1 MKGGNDLPDDFETG
15 LKAEVEQLL
24 AHPLFRDAPSQ
35 RNLLKFMFE
44 ETLSGN
50 RHLTQYEIA
59 TRAFGKGSDFD
70 ETTDSYVRV
79 QMSRLRKTLAAY
91 YRIHEPVGHACLYV
105 PVGSYELHLAP
116 RSRAYPVPESGQNPA
131 MLGPLATGD
140 NEQVKAPSTVS
151 APLIRRFGIGKTWI
165 AMSMVIAALGLIAYW
180 LMDQQAQSPS
190 VELGL
195 SPPTISYSIDA
206 DPLLAQDASAAPI
219 AELAEVEI
227 RTRIN
232 RSIIGRLKTADAD
245 YHLDVTFDASPTGQR
260 RILVQLLD
268 RDGAPVFSSERTV
281 EGGVNEL
288 RTQLG
293 WELSSYLA
301 PPGVLGRHMAGQVPE
316 MPRNGFECFLI
327 AEQARNAGL
336 SNQDAVRSG
345 CLSRYQDSPFYPYLQ
360 SRLLFSNFQEELAAT
375 GEITRNSPH
384 YRKLM
389 ELLTE
394 NPDNPYLAALGA
406 KVFFAMEECAEA
418 KPFMR
423 TALNGGRNFPALE
436 LMIMVEQTPCLKGP
450 EAFSAHADRIR
461 EIVEAQQSSNALL
474 DLYAMAGLFLIDRF
488 DLAAEFPAAVHAE
501 GTKSRLIE
509 VTTNLHAIAEGDR
522 SPRTPAA
529 LRMFVW
535 NRQAFDQI
543 VANVRSQELRS

>member
-15 LKAEVEQLL
+15 LKAEVQQLL
-24 AHPLFRDAPSQ
+24 THPLFRDAPSQ

-44 ETLSGN
+44 EALSGN
-50 RHLTQYEIA
+50 RHLTQHEIA

-91 YRIHEPVGHACLYV
+91 YRIHEPVRHACLYV

-116 RSRAYPVPESGQNPA
+116 RSRAYPGPESGENPA
-131 MLGPLATGD
+131 MPGPLATGD
-140 NEQVKAPSTVS
+140 NEQVKVPSTVS
-151 APLIRRFGIGKTWI
+151 APLITRFGIGKTLI
-165 AMSMVIAALGLIAYW
+165 ALSMVIAALGLIAYW
-180 LMDQQAQSPS
+180 VMGQQPQSPS
-190 VELGL
+190 GGFGL
-195 SPPTISYSIDA
+195 SPPTISYTIDA
-206 DPLLAQDASAAPI
+206 DPLLAQDASATPI
-219 AELAEVEI
+219 AELAAVEM

-232 RSIIGRLKTADAD
+232 RSIIGRLKTTDAD

-293 WELSSYLA
+293 WELASYLA
-301 PPGVLGRHMAGQVPE
+301 PPGVIGRHMAGQVPE

-345 CLSRYQDSPFYPYLQ
+345 CMGRYQDSPFYPYLE
-360 SRLLFSNFQEELAAT
+360 SRKLFSIFQEEIAAT
-375 GEITRNSPH
+375 GAIMRDSPH
-384 YRKLM
+384 YRELM
-389 ELLTE
+389 NLLHE
-394 NPDNPYLAALGA
+394 HPANPYLAALGA
-406 KVFFAMEECAEA
+406 KVFFAIEECAEA
-418 KPFMR
+418 RPFMQ

-436 LMIMVEQTPCLKGP
+436 LMILVEQAPCLRGEK
-450 EAFSAHADRIR
+450 ALDAHANRIR
-461 EIVEAQQSSNALL
+461 EITQAQQNSSPVL

-488 DLAAEFPAAVHAE
+488 DLAADFPEAVHAE
-501 GTKSRLIE
+501 GTKSRLID
-509 VTTNLHAIAEGDR
+509 VTSQLHAIAEGDR
-522 SPRTPAA
+522 SARAPTGLRT
-529 LRMFVW
+529 FVW

-543 VANVRSQELRS
+543 VANVRSRGL